1 MDYQYYERKI
11 NDVIMKCPIE
21 AGIEILVYNVL
32 DYILNSKEVS
42 LIDINRLWKDRDAR
56 LTTDAGVSD
65 IAILSKDFEY
75 KSDIG
80 QVYGF
85 VEVKAT
91 NSSLSETE
99 QIQGQ
104 RAATNHYIYTNG
116 LVWNYY
122 ENKEIEPK
130 WKIVLTKSKIESI
143 NQPTTVLIDESKFY
157 DLLKELD
164 AIEWTEPTN

>member
-32 DYILNSKEVS
+32 DYVLKSKDVA

-56 LTTDAGVSD
+56 LTTDAGVPD
-65 IAILSKDFEY
+65 IAILSKDFVY

-80 QVYGF
+80 QTYGF

-91 NSSLSETE
+91 NRSLSETE

-104 RAATNHYIYTNG
+104 RAATSHYIYTNG
-116 LVWNYY
+116 LVWIYY
-122 ENKEIEPK
+122 ENKATEPK
-130 WKIVLTKSKIESI
+130 WEIVLTKSKARSI
-143 NQPTTVLIDESKFY
+143 TQSTTVSIDKTSFSN
-157 DLLKELD
+157 LLKALD
-164 AIEWTEPTN
+164 AIEWD